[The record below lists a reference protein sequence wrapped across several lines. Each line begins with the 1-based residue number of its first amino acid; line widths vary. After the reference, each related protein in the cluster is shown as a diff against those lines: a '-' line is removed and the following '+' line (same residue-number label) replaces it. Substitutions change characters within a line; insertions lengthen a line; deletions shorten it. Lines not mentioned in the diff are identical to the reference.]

1 MQKDCYLDWVLRVS
15 GSRRGEY
22 GLGNDDLSSLT
33 VDVEGHL
40 ARFVAKTWEERNS
53 LVLTVHARPFQLY
66 FCHIYT
72 ALLW

>member
-22 GLGNDDLSSLT
+22 GLGNDDLSSLA

-53 LVLTVHARPFQLY
+53 LVLTVHVRPFQLY
-66 FCHIYT
+66 FRHIYT